1 MSRRG
6 GKQKPAS
13 LDDENDE
20 NPTLETELVLASDG
34 ALHVSFEGN
43 PPRGRRVFVG
53 YALTAEE
60 CAELGT
66 RGLLTWAMLQTLAL
80 GSDGA
85 VYVEAGAIG
94 AEGREVFRGYAA
106 TPEEAEQIVDDL
118 HRAAWN
124 LTITARRL
132 IRAR

>member
-6 GKQKPAS
+6 GEQKPAS

-20 NPTLETELVLASDG
+20 NATLKTELVLASDG
-34 ALHVSFEGN
+34 ALYVSFEGN
-43 PPRGRRVFVG
+43 PPQGRRVFVG

-60 CAELGT
+60 CATIGT
-66 RGLLTWAMLQTLAL
+66 RGLLMWAMLQTLAL

-106 TPEEAEQIVDDL
+106 TPEEAEQIVDEQ
-118 HRAAWN
+118 HRVAWN
-124 LTITARRL
+124 LTIAARRL
-132 IRAR
+132 TR

>member
-1 MSRRG
+1 MSRPRG
-6 GKQKPAS
+6 QTLAP
-13 LDDENDE
+13 LDDDGDA
-20 NPTLETELVLASDG
+20 TLETELVLASDG
-34 ALHVSFEGN
+34 ALYVSFEGN

-53 YALTAEE
+53 YALSDEE
-60 CAELGT
+60 CAEIGT

-94 AEGREVFRGYAA
+94 AERREVFRGYAA
-106 TPEEAEQIVDDL
+106 TPEEVEQIVDEL

-124 LTITARRL
+124 LTIAARRL
-132 IRAR
+132 IR